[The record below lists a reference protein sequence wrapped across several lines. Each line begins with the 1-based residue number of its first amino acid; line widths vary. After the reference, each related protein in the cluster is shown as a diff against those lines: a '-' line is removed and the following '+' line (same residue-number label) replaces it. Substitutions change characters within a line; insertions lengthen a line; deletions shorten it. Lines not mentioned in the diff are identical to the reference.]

1 MKIKKTLSASLAA
14 LMVMSAAAIPAFAA
28 EDAKDAVPDDFPTVD
43 YVDEMLK
50 NLDGQTDENG
60 IPMVIAPG
68 PMDNAAGAKAGYSLT
83 VNGDDRAEIPVM
95 VPLRTVAEALGFTVT
110 WNGDGTVTLDSG
122 AMHMELTIGE
132 DCYQAVT
139 SIEDAVGTTGPLS
152 LGVAPFVVNGVTYV
166 PLQAFDILLGNNAV
180 ALENG
185 KITVQV
191 QEPEGVRPPSPF
203 IPCATMAEAEDLAGF
218 GLTAPKG
225 ADIVEGWDSY
235 MIQLIYGEEDETMR
249 IRKAADEGDISGDYT
264 NYDQVKTVNSVTI
277 KGAGDVYSLAIWEK
291 DGYAYSVSV
300 AAGLSQADLL
310 ALAASVR

>member
-1 MKIKKTLSASLAA
+1 MKMKKALSVSLAA
-14 LMVMSAAAIPAFAA
+14 LMVMGIAVPALAADTPT
-28 EDAKDAVPDDFPTVD
+28 VPDDFPTVD

-68 PMDNAAGAKAGYSLT
+68 PMDNAAGTKAGYSLT

-110 WNGDGTVTLDSG
+110 WNGDGTITLDSG
-122 AMHMELTIGE
+122 TMHMELTIGE
-132 DCYQAVT
+132 DRYQAVT
-139 SIEDAVGTTGPLS
+139 SIEDAVGATGPLS
-152 LGVAPFVVNGVTYV
+152 LGVAPFVVNGMTYV

-180 ALENG
+180 ALEDG

-218 GLTAPKG
+218 GLTAPKE
-225 ADIVEGWDSY
+225 ADTIEAWEGV
-235 MIQLIYGEEDETMR
+235 MIQTIYGRENETMR
-249 IRKAADEGDISGDYT
+249 IRKAAGEGDISGDYT
-264 NYDQVKTVNSVTI
+264 NYDQVKTVNGVTI
-277 KGAGDVYSLAIWEK
+277 KGAGDVFSLAVWEK
-291 DGYAYSVSV
+291 GGYAYSVSV

>member
-1 MKIKKTLSASLAA
+1 MKMKKALSVSLAA
-14 LMVMSAAAIPAFAA
+14 LMVMGIAVPALAADTPT
-28 EDAKDAVPDDFPTVD
+28 VPDDFPTVD

-225 ADIVEGWDSY
+225 ADTIEAWEGV
-235 MIQLIYGEEDETMR
+235 MIQTIYGGENETMR
-249 IRKAADEGDISGDYT
+249 IRKAAGEGDISGDYT
-264 NYDQVKTVNSVTI
+264 NYDQVKTVNGVTI
-277 KGAGDVYSLAIWEK
+277 KGAGDVFSLAVWEK
-291 DGYAYSVSV
+291 GGYAYSVSV

>member
-1 MKIKKTLSASLAA
+1 MKMKNVLSVSLAA
-14 LMVMSAAAIPAFAA
+14 LMAMGIAVPALAADTPS
-28 EDAKDAVPDDFPTVD
+28 VPDDFPTVD

-83 VNGDDRAEIPVM
+83 VNGDDKTQIPVM
-95 VPLRTVAEALGFTVT
+95 VPLRTVAETLGYTVT
-110 WNGDGTVTLDSG
+110 WNGDGTITMDSG

-132 DCYQAVT
+132 DRYQAVT
-139 SIEDAVGTTGPLS
+139 SIEDAVGATGPLS
-152 LGVAPFVVNGVTYV
+152 LGVAPFVVNGVTFV

-235 MIQLIYGEEDETMR
+235 MIQLIYGEENETMR
-249 IRKAADEGDISGDYT
+249 IRKAAGEGDISGDYT
-264 NYDQVKTVNSVTI
+264 NYDQVKTVNGVTI
-277 KGAGDVYSLAIWEK
+277 KGAGDVFSLAVWEK

>member
-60 IPMVIAPG
+60 SPMVIAPD

-95 VPLRTVAEALGFTVT
+95 VPLRTVAEALGF
-110 WNGDGTVTLDSG
+110 TVTLDSG

-203 IPCATMAEAEDLAGF
+203 IPCATMAEAEYLAGF

-225 ADIVEGWDSY
+225 ADTVEAWEAV
-235 MIQLIYGEEDETMR
+235 MIQAIYGEENETMR
-249 IRKAADEGDISGDYT
+249 IRKAAGEGDISGDYT
-264 NYDQVKTVNSVTI
+264 NYDQVKTVNGVTI

>member
-1 MKIKKTLSASLAA
+1 MKIKKTLSASMAA
-14 LMVMSAAAIPAFAA
+14 LMVMSAAIPAFAA
-28 EDAKDAVPDDFPTVD
+28 GDTKGAVPEDFPTVH
-43 YVDEMLK
+43 YVDEMIE
-50 NLDGQTDENG
+50 NLDGRTDENG

-68 PMDNAAGAKAGYSLT
+68 PMDNAAEAKAGYSLT
-83 VNGDDRAEIPVM
+83 VNGDDKAEIPVM

-110 WNGDGTVTLDSG
+110 WNDNGTITLDSG

-139 SIEDAVGTTGPLS
+139 SIEDAAGATGPLS
-152 LGVAPFVVNGVTYV
+152 LGIAPCAVNGVTYV

-180 ALENG
+180 TLENG
-185 KITVQV
+185 KITVQL

-235 MIQLIYGEEDETMR
+235 MIQLIYGEENETMR
-249 IRKAADEGDISGDYT
+249 IRKAAGGGDISGDYT
-264 NYDQVKTVNSVTI
+264 NYDQVKTVNGVTI
-277 KGAGDVYSLAIWEK
+277 KGAGDVFSLAVCEK